1 VRNIVEEFALY
12 SGALEYIEAIVE
24 EKVQQNQEKL

>member
-1 VRNIVEEFALY
+1 LRNVVEEFALY
-12 SGALEYIEAIVE
+12 RGALIEAIVE